1 MKAETSRHRQAVA
14 TKLKITQTA
23 IGLFKEHGY
32 DAVTVKDICQAA
44 ELSIGA
50 FYHHFSSKDDII
62 NVGHEQ
68 VDNMLEDRLK
78 RDAARGWRDEILYIM
93 EETGKLLQELG
104 WYFIAQAYRHMLDV
118 NEKYT
123 LSRERRVFDR
133 VKAEIVKA
141 QALGELDPAILP
153 DLYTETILRWVR
165 GIIFDW
171 CLREGGYDLAA
182 CLDVDLSL
190 LLDALRRRA
199 I

>member
-104 WYFIAQAYRHMLDV
+104 WYFIAQAYRHMLVV

-182 CLDVDLSL
+182 CLDVEIG
-190 LLDALRRRA
+190 RA
-199 I
+199 SCRERV